1 VHNMLSAYDIIYDA
15 EYKEYWCIVGFGT
28 LKHHRPTDDEDLH
41 YPETVVTTLHYL
53 CTNGRARIRTAPE
66 DFVYIRAM
74 TWVNDNMTSG
84 RLKLASNS
92 EAKKVLAKILLKEA
106 LPIV

>member
-1 VHNMLSAYDIIYDA
+1 MLSAYDIIYDA
-15 EYKEYWCIVGFGT
+15 EYKEYWCVVGLST
-28 LKHHRPTDDEDLH
+28 LKHQRSKDDEYSH
-41 YPETVVTTLHYL
+41 YPDTVVTTLHYL
-53 CTNGRARIRTAPE
+53 CTNGPDRIRTAPE

-74 TWVNDNMTSG
+74 AWVNDNMTSG